1 MQRRSM
7 QRRSFLKATGSS
19 LATLTAAQY
28 SRVLGA
34 NDRLQTAVI
43 GVNGRG
49 KSHIRL
55 AARNPGMQVAAVVD
69 IDQSVAEKAAA
80 YTKQFQPETPKEYRD
95 LRDMLADKHIDVVTI
110 ATTNHWHALATIWA
124 VQAGKDVY
132 CEKPA
137 SHNIWEGRKMVEAA
151 RKYRRIVQIGHQ
163 ARSTPF
169 KIEAIQKLR
178 EGVIG
183 ELYMAK
189 GLCFKRRKSIG
200 SAPVSPVPP
209 GVDYDIWLGPAQPY
223 EFKPNRFHYN
233 WHWHWAFGNGDIGNQ
248 GVHEMD
254 LARWGLGLDHLPRHA
269 YSAGG
274 NYVYYDDQE
283 TPNTQHA
290 IFDYGGSMIQF
301 EVRGLITGGECRL
314 LEDSGNGPHTIGVLF
329 FGSDGYLTLSNVG
342 YQTYL
347 GEKRV
352 PGPSMKPTKD
362 DSTQLHLEN
371 FRKAVMSRRV
381 SDLNCDVLE
390 GHLSAA
396 LCHLAN
402 ISHRTGDKLLFD
414 PATERFVGN
423 FGANGLLKRDYRDP
437 WVVPEQV

>member
-1 MQRRSM
+1 MDRRA
-7 QRRSFLKATGSS
+7 FLSATGATA
-19 LATLTAAQY
+19 ATLTAAQY
-28 SRVLGA
+28 ARVLGA
-34 NDRLQTAVI
+34 NERLSVAVI

-49 KSHIRL
+49 KSHLR
-55 AARNPGMQVAAVVD
+55 AAAQSAGMQVGAVVD
-69 IDQSVAEKAAA
+69 IDQAVAEKAVA
-80 YTKQFQPETPKEYRD
+80 YTKQFQPEGVKEYRD
-95 LRDMLADKHIDVVTI
+95 LRDMLGDESIDVVTV
-110 ATTNHWHALATIWA
+110 ATTNHWHALSTIWA

-151 RKYRRIVQIGHQ
+151 RKYKRIVQIGHQ
-163 ARSTPF
+163 SRSLPF
-169 KIEAIQKLR
+169 KIEAIQRLR

-200 SAPVSPVPP
+200 STTTSPVPP
-209 GVDYDIWLGPAQPY
+209 GVDYDIWLGPAQPR
-223 EFKPNRFHYN
+223 EFKRNRFHYN

-254 LARWGLGLDHLPRHA
+254 VARWGLGLDGLPGNAH
-269 YSAGG
+269 SAGG
-274 NYVYYDDQE
+274 HYVYDDDQE

-290 IFDYGGSMIQF
+290 VFDYGRRMLQF
-301 EVRGLITGGECRL
+301 EVRGLMTGGECRL
-314 LEDSGNGPHTIGVLF
+314 LEDSGGGAHTIGVLF
-329 FGSDGYLTLSNVG
+329 FGSDGYLTVSNRG

-352 PGPSMKPTKD
+352 PGPSGQAGQADGTA
-362 DSTQLHLEN
+362 LHFEN

-402 ISHRTGDKLLFD
+402 ISYRTGDKLLFD
-414 PATERFVGN
+414 PQQERFVGN
-423 FGANGLLKRDYRDP
+423 YGADTLLKRDYRDP
-437 WVVPEQV
+437 WVVPETV

>member
-1 MQRRSM
+1 MDRRK
-7 QRRSFLKATGSS
+7 FLSSTGAAA
-19 LATLTAAQY
+19 ATLTAAQY
-28 SRVLGA
+28 GRVRGA
-34 NDRLQTAVI
+34 NDRINTAVI

-49 KSHIRL
+49 KSHIR
-55 AARNPGMQVAAVVD
+55 AVAENPGMHVAAVVD
-69 IDQSVAEKAAA
+69 IDQSVAETAAA
-80 YTKQFQPETPKEYRD
+80 YTKQFQSETPREYRD
-95 LRDMLADKHIDVVTI
+95 LRDMLGEKEIDAVTV
-110 ATTNHWHALATIWA
+110 ATTNHWHALSTIWA

-137 SHNIWEGRKMVEAA
+137 SHNIFEGRKMVEAA
-151 RKYRRIVQIGHQ
+151 RKYKRIVQVGQ
-163 ARSTPF
+163 QSRSTPF

-183 ELYMAK
+183 DVYMAK
-189 GLCFKRRKSIG
+189 GLCFKRRKTIG
-200 SAPVSPVPP
+200 TANVNPVPP

-254 LARWGLGLDHLPRHA
+254 VARWGLGIDHLPEHA

-274 NYVYYDDQE
+274 HFVYEDDQE

-290 IFDYGGSMIQF
+290 TFDYGGRLLQF
-301 EVRGLITGGECRL
+301 EVRGLMTGGECRL

-329 FGSDGYLTLSNVG
+329 FGSEGFLTVSAQG

-347 GEKRV
+347 GDKRV
-352 PGPSMKPTKD
+352 PGPSMKPTNE
-362 DSTQLHLEN
+362 DSTALHFEN
-371 FRKAVMSRRV
+371 FRKAVLSRRV
-381 SDLNCDVLE
+381 SDLNCDVEE

-402 ISHRTGDKLLFD
+402 ISYRTGDKLLFD
-414 PATERFVGN
+414 PRAERFVGN
-423 FGANGLLKRDYRDP
+423 HGADTLLRRDYRAP
-437 WVVPEQV
+437 WVVPENV

>member
-1 MQRRSM
+1 MNRR
-7 QRRSFLKATGSS
+7 RFLSATGST
-19 LATLTAAQY
+19 AAALTAAQY

-49 KSHIRL
+49 KSHIR
-55 AARNPGMQVAAVVD
+55 AAAENPGMQVAAVVD
-69 IDQSVAEKAAA
+69 IDPAVAERAVALAKQHQQESPRE
-80 YTKQFQPETPKEYRD
+80 YTD
-95 LRDMLADKHIDVVTI
+95 LRDMLGDKEIDVVTV
-110 ATTNHWHALATIWA
+110 ATTNHWHALSTIWA

-151 RKYRRIVQIGHQ
+151 RKYKRIVQIGQ
-163 ARSTPF
+163 QSRSTPF
-169 KIEAIQKLR
+169 KIEAIQALR

-183 ELYMAK
+183 EVYMAK

-200 SAPVSPVPP
+200 SVQPSAVPP

-223 EFKPNRFHYN
+223 EFKRNRFHYN

-254 LARWGLGLDHLPRHA
+254 VARWGLGLDGLPEHA

-274 NYVYYDDQE
+274 RYVYGDDQE

-290 IFDYGGSMIQF
+290 TFDYGDRMLQF
-301 EVRGLITGGECRL
+301 EVRGLVTGGECGL
-314 LEDSGNGPHTIGVLF
+314 LEDSGSGPHTIGVLF
-329 FGSDGYLTLSNVG
+329 FGSDGFLTVSNRG

-347 GEKRV
+347 GEKRI
-352 PGPSMKPTKD
+352 PGPSMQATRD
-362 DSTQLHLEN
+362 DSTARHFEN
-371 FRKAVMSRRV
+371 FRSAVMSRRV

-402 ISHRTGDKLLFD
+402 ISYRTGDKLLFD
-414 PATERFVGN
+414 AARERFVGN
-423 FGANGLLKRDYRDP
+423 FGANTLLARDYREP
-437 WVVPEQV
+437 WVVPDEV

>member
-1 MQRRSM
+1 MNRRD
-7 QRRSFLKATGSS
+7 FLSATGST
-19 LATLTAAQY
+19 AAALTATQY

-49 KSHIRL
+49 KAHIRTV
-55 AARNPGMQVAAVVD
+55 AENPGMNVAAVVD
-69 IDQSVAEKAAA
+69 IDQAVVERAVA
-80 YTKQFQPETPKEYRD
+80 YTRQYQEGSPAGYRD
-95 LRDMLADKHIDVVTI
+95 LRDMLGDKDIDVVTV
-110 ATTNHWHALATIWA
+110 ATTNHWHALSTIWA
-124 VQAGKDVY
+124 IQAGKDVY

-151 RKYRRIVQIGHQ
+151 RKHKRIVQIGHQ
-163 ARSTPF
+163 SRSTPF
-169 KIEAIQKLR
+169 KIEAIRALR

-183 ELYMAK
+183 EVYLAK

-200 SAPVSPVPP
+200 STQVSLVPP

-223 EFKPNRFHYN
+223 EFKQNRFHYN

-254 LARWGLGLDHLPRHA
+254 VARWGLGLDSLPAKVH
-269 YSAGG
+269 SAGG
-274 NYVYYDDQE
+274 HFVYDDDQE

-290 IFDYGGSMIQF
+290 TFEYGDRMLQF

-314 LEDSGNGPHTIGVLF
+314 LEDSGGGAHTIGVLF
-329 FGSDGYLTLSNVG
+329 FGSDGFLTVSNSG

-352 PGPSMKPTKD
+352 PGPSMKATRD
-362 DSTQLHLEN
+362 DTTARHFEN
-371 FRKAVMSRRV
+371 FRTAVMSRRV
-381 SDLNCDVLE
+381 SDLSCDVLE
-390 GHLSAA
+390 GHVSAA
-396 LCHLAN
+396 LCHMAN
-402 ISHRTGDKLLFD
+402 ISYRTGDQLLFD
-414 PATERFVGN
+414 PDRERFVGN
-423 FGANGLLKRDYRDP
+423 FGANTLLKRDYREP
-437 WVVPEQV
+437 WVVPEEV

>member
-1 MQRRSM
+1 MDRRE
-7 QRRSFLKATGSS
+7 FLSSTGATA
-19 LATLTAAQY
+19 ATLTAAQY
-28 SRVLGA
+28 ARVLGA
-34 NDRLQTAVI
+34 NERLSVAVI

-49 KSHIRL
+49 KAHLRT
-55 AARNPGMQVAAVVD
+55 AAKNSGMQVGAVVD
-69 IDQSVAEKAAA
+69 IDQAVAEKAVA
-80 YTKQFQPETPKEYRD
+80 YTKQFQVEGPKEYQD
-95 LRDMLADKHIDVVTI
+95 LRDMLADESIDVVTV
-110 ATTNHWHALATIWA
+110 ATTNHWHALSTIWA

-151 RKYRRIVQIGHQ
+151 RKYKRIVQIGHQ
-163 ARSTPF
+163 SRSLPF
-169 KIEAIQKLR
+169 KIEAIQRLR

-200 SAPVSPVPP
+200 STTASPVPP
-209 GVDYDIWLGPAQPY
+209 GVDYDIWLGPAQPR
-223 EFKPNRFHYN
+223 EFKRNRFHYN

-254 LARWGLGLDHLPRHA
+254 VARWGLGLDGLPGNVH
-269 YSAGG
+269 SAGG
-274 NYVYYDDQE
+274 HYVYDDDQE

-290 IFDYGGSMIQF
+290 VFEYGRQLMQF
-301 EVRGLITGGECRL
+301 EVRGLMTGGECRL
-314 LEDSGNGPHTIGVLF
+314 LEDSGGGAHTIGVLF
-329 FGSDGYLTLSNVG
+329 FGSDGYLTVSNRG

-352 PGPSMKPTKD
+352 PGPSGEAGDEDGTA
-362 DSTQLHLEN
+362 LHFEN
-371 FRKAVMSRRV
+371 FRKAAISRRV
-381 SDLNCDVLE
+381 SELNCDVLE

-402 ISHRTGDKLLFD
+402 ISYRTGDKLLFD
-414 PATERFVGN
+414 PQKERFVGN
-423 FGANGLLKRDYRDP
+423 YGADTLLKRDYRDP
-437 WVVPEQV
+437 WIVPETV

>member
-1 MQRRSM
+1 MDRRE
-7 QRRSFLKATGSS
+7 FLAATGTTV
-19 LATLTAAQY
+19 ATMTAAQY

-34 NDRLQTAVI
+34 NDRLNTAVV

-49 KSHIRL
+49 KSHIRAV
-55 AARNPGMQVAAVVD
+55 AANPGMHVAAVVD

-80 YTKQFQPETPKEYRD
+80 YTKQHQQDAPAPKEYRD
-95 LRDMLADKHIDVVTI
+95 LRDMLADKEIDVVTI
-110 ATTNHWHALATIWA
+110 ATTNHWHALQTIWA

-151 RKYRRIVQIGHQ
+151 RKYKRIVQVGQ
-163 ARSTPF
+163 QSRSTPF
-169 KIEAIQKLR
+169 KIEAIQRLR

-183 ELYMAK
+183 EVYMAK

-200 SAPVSPVPP
+200 STTVSAVPP
-209 GVDYDIWLGPAQPY
+209 GVDYDIWLGPAQPH
-223 EFKPNRFHYN
+223 EFKQNRFHYN

-254 LARWGLGLDHLPRHA
+254 VARWGLGVDHLPEHVF
-269 YSAGG
+269 SAGG
-274 NYVYYDDQE
+274 HFVYDDDQE

-290 IFDYGGSMIQF
+290 TFDYGSRMLQF
-301 EVRGLITGGECRL
+301 EVRGLVTGGECRL
-314 LEDSGNGPHTIGVLF
+314 LEDSGGGSHTIGVLF
-329 FGSDGYLTLSNVG
+329 FGSDGFLTIANRG

-347 GEKRV
+347 GEKRT
-352 PGPSMKPTKD
+352 PGPRRESEGDT
-362 DSTQLHLEN
+362 TGLHFEN
-371 FRKAVMSRRV
+371 FRKAVLSRRV

-402 ISHRTGDKLLFD
+402 ISYRTGDKLLFD
-414 PATERFVGN
+414 PETERFVGN
-423 FGANGLLKRDYRDP
+423 FGANTLLKRDYRAP
-437 WVVPEQV
+437 WIVPEEV

>member
-1 MQRRSM
+1 MNRRK
-7 QRRSFLKATGSS
+7 FLSATGST
-19 LATLTAAQY
+19 AAVLTAAQY

-34 NDRLQTAVI
+34 NDRLQAAVI

-49 KSHIRL
+49 RSHIR
-55 AARNPGMQVAAVVD
+55 AAAESPGMQVAAVVD
-69 IDQSVAEKAAA
+69 IDQAVAEKAAA
-80 YTKQFQPETPKEYRD
+80 YTKQYQPETPNEYRD
-95 LRDMLADKHIDVVTI
+95 LRDMLGNKDIDVVTV
-110 ATTNHWHALATIWA
+110 ATTNHWHALSTIWSA
-124 VQAGKDVY
+124 QAGKDVY

-151 RKYRRIVQIGHQ
+151 RKYKRIVQIGHQ

-169 KIEAIQKLR
+169 VIEAIRQLR

-183 ELYMAK
+183 DVYMAK
-189 GLCFKRRKSIG
+189 GLCYKRRKSIG
-200 SAPVSPVPP
+200 STQVSAVPP

-223 EFKPNRFHYN
+223 EFKQNRFHYN

-248 GVHEMD
+248 GVHQMD
-254 LARWGLGLDHLPRHA
+254 VARWGLGLDHLPQHA
-269 YSAGG
+269 HSAGG
-274 NYVYYDDQE
+274 HYVYDDDQE

-290 IFDYGGSMIQF
+290 VFDYGRRMLQF

-314 LEDSGNGPHTIGVLF
+314 LEDSGNGAHTIGVLF
-329 FGSDGYLTLSNVG
+329 FGSDGFLSISNDG
-342 YQTYL
+342 YKTYL
-347 GEKRV
+347 GEKRLS
-352 PGPSMKPTKD
+352 GPSMGSARENT
-362 DSTQLHLEN
+362 TALHFEN
-371 FRKAVMSRRV
+371 FRNAVMSRRV

-402 ISHRTGDKLLFD
+402 ISYRTGDKLLFD
-414 PATERFVGN
+414 AEQERFVGN
-423 FGANGLLKRDYRDP
+423 FGADTLLSRDYRDP

>member
-1 MQRRSM
+1 MDRRK
-7 QRRSFLKATGSS
+7 FLTATGSTV
-19 LATLTAAQY
+19 AAMTAAQY

-34 NDRLQTAVI
+34 NDRLNTAVV

-49 KSHIRL
+49 KSHIRTV
-55 AARNPGMQVAAVVD
+55 AGNPGMHVAAVVD
-69 IDQSVAEKAAA
+69 IDQSVAEKAVA
-80 YTKQFQPETPKEYRD
+80 YTKQYQQEAPKEYRD
-95 LRDMLADKHIDVVTI
+95 LRDMLADKEIDVVTI
-110 ATTNHWHALATIWA
+110 ATTNHWHALSTIWA

-151 RKYRRIVQIGHQ
+151 RKYKRMVQVGQ
-163 ARSTPF
+163 QSRSTPY
-169 KIEAIQKLR
+169 KIEAIQRLR

-183 ELYMAK
+183 EVYMAK

-200 SAPVSPVPP
+200 ATTVSAVPP

-223 EFKPNRFHYN
+223 EFKQNRFHYN

-254 LARWGLGLDHLPRHA
+254 VARWGLGIDHLPEHA
-269 YSAGG
+269 FSAGG
-274 NYVYYDDQE
+274 HFVYDDDQE

-290 IFDYGGSMIQF
+290 TFDFGGRMLQF

-314 LEDSGNGPHTIGVLF
+314 LEDSGGGNHTIGVLF
-329 FGSDGYLTLSNVG
+329 FGSDGFLTISNRG

-347 GEKRV
+347 GEKRA
-352 PGPSMKPTKD
+352 PGPSRSADGDT
-362 DSTQLHLEN
+362 TALHFEN
-371 FRKAVMSRRV
+371 FRKAVLSRRV

-402 ISHRTGDKLLFD
+402 ISFRTGDKLLFD
-414 PATERFVGN
+414 PETESFVGN
-423 FGANGLLKRDYRDP
+423 FGANTLLKRDYRAP
-437 WVVPEQV
+437 WIVPEQV

>member
-1 MQRRSM
+1 MDRRE
-7 QRRSFLKATGSS
+7 FLSATGATA
-19 LATLTAAQY
+19 ATLTAAQY
-28 SRVLGA
+28 ARVLGA
-34 NDRLQTAVI
+34 NERLNVAVI

-49 KSHIRL
+49 KSHLR
-55 AARNPGMQVAAVVD
+55 AAAQNPGTQVGALVD
-69 IDQSVAEKAAA
+69 IDQAVAEKAVA
-80 YTKQFQPETPKEYRD
+80 YTKQFQPEVPKEYRD
-95 LRDMLADKHIDVVTI
+95 LRDMLADESIDMVTV
-110 ATTNHWHALATIWA
+110 ATTNHWHALSTIWA

-151 RKYRRIVQIGHQ
+151 RKYKRIVQIGHQ
-163 ARSTPF
+163 SRSLPF
-169 KIEAIQKLR
+169 KIEAIQRLR

-200 SAPVSPVPP
+200 STTTSPVPP
-209 GVDYDIWLGPAQPY
+209 GVDYDIWLGPAQPR
-223 EFKPNRFHYN
+223 EFKRNRFHYN

-254 LARWGLGLDHLPRHA
+254 IARWGLGLDGLPGNAH
-269 YSAGG
+269 SAGG
-274 NYVYYDDQE
+274 HYMYDDDQE

-290 IFDYGGSMIQF
+290 VFDYGRQLLQF
-301 EVRGLITGGECRL
+301 EVRGLMTGGECRL
-314 LEDSGNGPHTIGVLF
+314 LEDSGGGAHTIGVLF
-329 FGSDGYLTLSNVG
+329 FGSDGYLTVSNRG

-352 PGPSMKPTKD
+352 PGPSGQPGKEDGTG
-362 DSTQLHLEN
+362 LHFEN
-371 FRKAVMSRRV
+371 FRKAVISRRV

-402 ISHRTGDKLLFD
+402 ISYRTGDKLLFD
-414 PATERFVGN
+414 PPRERFVGN
-423 FGANGLLKRDYRDP
+423 YGADTLLKRDYRDP
-437 WVVPEQV
+437 WVVPDTV

>member
-1 MQRRSM
+1 MDRRA
-7 QRRSFLKATGSS
+7 FLSATGVTA
-19 LATLTAAQY
+19 ATLTAAQY
-28 SRVLGA
+28 ARVLGA
-34 NDRLQTAVI
+34 NERLNVAVI

-49 KSHIRL
+49 KAHLR
-55 AARNPGMQVAAVVD
+55 AAAQNPGTQVGAVVD
-69 IDQSVAEKAAA
+69 IDQAVAEKAVA
-80 YTKQFQPETPKEYRD
+80 YTKQYQSEGLKEFRD
-95 LRDMLADKHIDVVTI
+95 LRDMLADESIDVVTV
-110 ATTNHWHALATIWA
+110 ATTNHWHALSTIWA

-151 RKYRRIVQIGHQ
+151 RKYKRIVQIGHQ
-163 ARSTPF
+163 SRSLPF
-169 KIEAIQKLR
+169 KIEAVERLR

-200 SAPVSPVPP
+200 STTVSPVPP
-209 GVDYDIWLGPAQPY
+209 GVDYDIWLGPAQPR
-223 EFKPNRFHYN
+223 EFKRNRFHYN

-254 LARWGLGLDHLPRHA
+254 IARWGLGLDGLPGNTH
-269 YSAGG
+269 SAGG
-274 NYVYYDDQE
+274 HYVYDDDQE

-290 IFDYGGSMIQF
+290 VFDYGRQLMQF
-301 EVRGLITGGECRL
+301 EVRGLMTGGECRL
-314 LEDSGNGPHTIGVLF
+314 LEDSGGGAHTIGVLF
-329 FGSDGYLTLSNVG
+329 FGSDGYLTVSNRG

-352 PGPSMKPTKD
+352 PGPSGQPGNADGTA
-362 DSTQLHLEN
+362 LHFEN
-371 FRKAVMSRRV
+371 FRKAVISRRV

-402 ISHRTGDKLLFD
+402 ISYRTGDKLLFD
-414 PATERFVGN
+414 PQTERFVGN
-423 FGANGLLKRDYRDP
+423 YGADTLLKRDYRDP
-437 WVVPEQV
+437 WVVPETV

>member
-1 MQRRSM
+1 MDRRE
-7 QRRSFLKATGSS
+7 FLSATGATA
-19 LATLTAAQY
+19 ATLTAAQY
-28 SRVLGA
+28 ARVLGA
-34 NDRLQTAVI
+34 NERLNVAVI

-49 KSHIRL
+49 KSHLR
-55 AARNPGMQVAAVVD
+55 AAAQNPGTQVGALVD
-69 IDQSVAEKAAA
+69 IDQAVAEKAVA
-80 YTKQFQPETPKEYRD
+80 YTKQFQPEVPKEYRD
-95 LRDMLADKHIDVVTI
+95 LRDMLADESIDMVTV
-110 ATTNHWHALATIWA
+110 ATTNHWHALSTIWA

-151 RKYRRIVQIGHQ
+151 RKYKRIVQIGHQ
-163 ARSTPF
+163 SRSLPF
-169 KIEAIQKLR
+169 KIEAIQRLR

-200 SAPVSPVPP
+200 STTTSPVPP
-209 GVDYDIWLGPAQPY
+209 GVDYDIWLGPAQPR
-223 EFKPNRFHYN
+223 EFKRNRFHYN

-254 LARWGLGLDHLPRHA
+254 IARWGLGLDGLPGNAH
-269 YSAGG
+269 SAGG
-274 NYVYYDDQE
+274 HYMYDDDQE

-290 IFDYGGSMIQF
+290 VFDYGRQLLQF
-301 EVRGLITGGECRL
+301 EVRGLMTGGECRL
-314 LEDSGNGPHTIGVLF
+314 LEDSGGGAHTIGVLF
-329 FGSDGYLTLSNVG
+329 FGSDGYLTVSNRG

-352 PGPSMKPTKD
+352 PGPSGQPGKEDGTG
-362 DSTQLHLEN
+362 LHFEN
-371 FRKAVMSRRV
+371 FRKAVISRRV

-402 ISHRTGDKLLFD
+402 ISYRTGDKLLFD
-414 PATERFVGN
+414 PQKERFVGN
-423 FGANGLLKRDYRDP
+423 YGADTLLKRDYRDP
-437 WVVPEQV
+437 WIVPETV